1 MDRKFI
7 FSGVSKNKICSYCTH
22 DPPIKNHDCISN
34 IHLDMKGNVQD
45 CTFNRKDKNKYFLS
59 KDDSK
64 CVFKIY
70 PGKPRY
76 ICDINILSTDKK
88 KCYPIM
94 LKIGKKG
101 RKPDRQCRKQ
111 APECL

>member
-1 MDRKFI
+1 M
-7 FSGVSKNKICSYCTH
+7 T
-22 DPPIKNHDCISN
+22 
-34 IHLDMKGNVQD
+34 GNVQD

-76 ICDINILSTDKK
+76 ICDINILSPDKK
-88 KCYPIM
+88 KM
-94 LKIGKKG
+94 LSYYVENRKEGKET
-101 RKPDRQCRKQ
+101 R
-111 APECL
+111 